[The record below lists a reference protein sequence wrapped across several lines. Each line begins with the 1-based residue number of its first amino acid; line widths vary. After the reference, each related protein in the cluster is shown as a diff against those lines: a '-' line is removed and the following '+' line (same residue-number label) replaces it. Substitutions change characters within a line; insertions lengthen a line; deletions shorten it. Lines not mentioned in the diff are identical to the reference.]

1 MAFHVFAGLAL
12 SWLHVN
18 PARALLLT
26 EAGPSGKVDGA
37 DRDPD
42 ALLTNLAE
50 HVRPQLRRSYKKL
63 QDNQQAEV
71 RGHMETYSKARMFL
85 SRNPNM
91 SHSRNILEFVM
102 TRPEAPTLPPG
113 GCLYLPSNMA
123 WLAFYQVIEHPY
135 PPLFV
140 EMVAN
145 SYYPD
150 CNATALTGVW
160 LPSSCGSDR
169 MWGNNG
175 CFRVSSLGRVAGIE
189 IYTSEGLTGLPDK
202 WAHHIRTAQPR
213 SRGHRADGRRRVP
226 NATSPCEAGSE
237 RLRKVPPDRKLEI
250 PTVYVVC
257 RSHANDDRITHE
269 MVEEQNRWANEA
281 YRGGSPW
288 QSESFDTRRP
298 DSVNMQV
305 EFVLKE
311 VNFVTDKNCAKY
323 GFSNM
328 DYVHRYNPKPLEMF
342 TIVIVMDDQS
352 GVLGQ
357 SQFPMDAPEN
367 SKEQLVTVS
376 AQGFRGFP
384 SRNEGDMAYD
394 EGDTVIHEAGHG
406 LGLYHTFEN
415 GCESWARGDYV
426 DDTAPEA
433 LPHYTC
439 SPSKSCGSL
448 DPVHNFMDYSP
459 DTCMM
464 GFTEG
469 QKQRAWCVLEHFRP
483 KLFHASLKHP
493 DRHSHA

>member
-1 MAFHVFAGLAL
+1 MAFHVLAGVAL

-18 PARALLLT
+18 PARALSLT
-26 EAGPSGKVDGA
+26 EAGPIGKVIGDFEADGT
-37 DRDPD
+37 DDVLR
-42 ALLTNLAE
+42 TNLAE
-50 HVRPQLRRSYKKL
+50 HVRPLQRLFYKKL
-63 QDNQQAEV
+63 QDSGQAEV
-71 RGHMETYSKARMFL
+71 RGHMETYSKVRMIL
-85 SRNPNM
+85 SRTPNM
-91 SHSRNILEFVM
+91 SHSRDILDFVM
-102 TRPEAPTLPPG
+102 SNPQAPTLPPG
-113 GCLYLPSNMA
+113 GCLYLPDNAA
-123 WLAFYQVIEHPY
+123 WTAFYGVIEHPY

-140 EMVAN
+140 EMIAN

-175 CFRVSSLGRVAGIE
+175 CFRVSSLGRASGVE
-189 IYTSEGLTGLPDK
+189 IYKSEGLTGLPDK
-202 WAHHIRTAQPR
+202 WFHHIRAAKPR
-213 SRGHRADGRRRVP
+213 SRGHGARRTMA
-226 NATSPCEAGSE
+226 NGTKASCEAGSATLLE
-237 RLRKVPPDRKLEI
+237 VPKGRKLKI

-257 RSHANDDRITHE
+257 RSRADDDRITYD
-269 MVEEQNRWANEA
+269 MVKEQNRWANEA

-288 QSESFDTRRP
+288 QSEAFDNNRP
-298 DSVNMQV
+298 PSVNMQV
-305 EFVLKE
+305 EFVLKD
-311 VNFVTDKNCAKY
+311 VKFVTDKHCARY
-323 GFSNM
+323 GFANM
-328 DYVHRYNPKPLEMF
+328 DYVYKYNPKPLELF

-357 SQFPMDAPEN
+357 SQFPMDSAEG
-367 SKEQLVTVS
+367 SKDQMVTVS

-384 SRNEGDMAYD
+384 SRNQGDINYD

-415 GCESWARGDYV
+415 GCDSWSHGDLV

-469 QKQRAWCVLEHFRP
+469 QKRRAWCVLEQFRP
-483 KLFHASLKHP
+483 KLYKASLR
-493 DRHSHA
+493 DVHA